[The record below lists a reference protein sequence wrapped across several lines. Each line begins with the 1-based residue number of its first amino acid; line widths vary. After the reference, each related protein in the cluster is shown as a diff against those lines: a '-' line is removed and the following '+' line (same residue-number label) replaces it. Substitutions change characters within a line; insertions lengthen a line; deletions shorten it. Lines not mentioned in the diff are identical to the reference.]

1 MENNEI
7 KMHEKSKHLGS
18 EERFKINK
26 MLNDYYTPSAIAE
39 SLGVPV
45 STITREIKKHRKLVI
60 NHRTQNVCGNK
71 IVCYER
77 NNIDCRH
84 WLHGSNGHPYKH
96 INNLLPV

>member
-18 EERFKINK
+18 DERFIINK
-26 MLNDYYTPSAIAE
+26 LLNDDYTPSAIAE

-60 NHRTQNVCGNK
+60 NHRSQN
-71 IVCYER
+71 
-77 NNIDCRH
+77 
-84 WLHGSNGHPYKH
+84 
-96 INNLLPV
+96 